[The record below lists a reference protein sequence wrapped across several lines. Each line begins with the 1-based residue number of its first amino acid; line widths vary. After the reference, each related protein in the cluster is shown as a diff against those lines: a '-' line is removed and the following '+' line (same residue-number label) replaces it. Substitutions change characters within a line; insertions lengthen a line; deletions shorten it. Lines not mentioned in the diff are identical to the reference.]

1 MDKFQFDDGA
11 IFAFLSYD
19 DRTGAAID
27 HSLYCCCQGLD
38 NKLHACWVQK
48 QGT

>member
-27 HSLYCCCQGLD
+27 HSFIILL
-38 NKLHACWVQK
+38 LPRLR
-48 QGT
+48 